1 MKYPIKNLFA
11 LTLLLTLAFT
21 STQAASKDKGIY
33 KKTTETSD
41 FQSVYKRVY
50 DSMEKNRFFVI
61 EELNVGE
68 FIGRFKERW
77 GDDYNRNQ
85 LEEFRI
91 MIVCNSWY
99 ANQVSNHDTDL
110 LALCPMRVTLLH
122 KQEMTT
128 ILFARPTV
136 FAKDSKAL
144 PVIQEIEETIINAIE
159 DAVK

>member
-1 MKYPIKNLFA
+1 MKKPVQTFFQLILLFI
-11 LTLLLTLAFT
+11 FT
-21 STQAASKDKGIY
+21 TGIAQAAGIY
-33 KKTTETSD
+33 KKTTQSTD
-41 FQSVYKRVY
+41 FDSVYKSVY
-50 DSMEKNRFFVI
+50 ESMENNRFFVI
-61 EELNVGE
+61 DELNVGE

-77 GDDYNRNQ
+77 GEDYNRNQ

-122 KQEMTT
+122 KEDVTT

-136 FAKDSKAL
+136 FAQQSEAL
-144 PVIQEIEETIINAIE
+144 PVIKEIEETIISAIE